1 VACSAQEVLQ
11 LGFARQV
18 LLVLLA
24 VPALARAGGEPPRI
38 DGLEGPTRVLRYELF
53 ETRADVTPVPT
64 NPFDPAQID
73 VRAVFVAPNGS
84 EREAIGF
91 WYQGYERALDGDV
104 EVRTPLGAPHFRVRF
119 TPDRTGVWRWY
130 WVVKTPAGEVR
141 SEKRRL
147 RVGKS
152 KRPGFLRRSRRDERQ
167 LAFDDGSSYFA
178 VGENLSWYDARGSYA
193 YDAWLGA
200 LAEQGASWARLW
212 MPSWAMGLEWSDTGL
227 GDYTARLDRAWQLDT
242 VLAEAERR
250 GIYVQLV
257 LQNHGAF
264 STTANSE
271 WEANPYNAANGGP
284 LASAAEFW
292 TDPEARALFQR
303 RLRYVVARWGYSTA
317 ILAWELWNEADL
329 ADGYAEGGPV
339 EWHREMADFL
349 RAHDPHDHLVTT
361 SFAVF
366 VFDDAV
372 WNGSG
377 LDLSQLHFYST
388 IESSGGPVVLSP
400 NLAQDVA
407 QFSAIRRGATS
418 QPVLFAELGVD
429 ARGPAE
435 TKASDPGGIGVH
447 DGLFAGVVSGGYGT
461 AMTWWWDN
469 LVDLEPELYYPMIG
483 AAARFVAGVRF
494 DRERFAPFEGVA
506 EGSARPLVARGLQGR
521 RTLLLWLKDDA
532 FQWYAPEPAEIAG
545 ATLRLD
551 ALPRGRWCGAWYDS
565 WAGAEGE
572 AVRVRGGRPATLAV
586 PTFSRDLGLRLRR
599 CKSAGN

>member
-1 VACSAQEVLQ
+1 
-11 LGFARQV
+11 
-18 LLVLLA
+18 
-24 VPALARAGGEPPRI
+24 
-38 DGLEGPTRVLRYELF
+38 
-53 ETRADVTPVPT
+53 
-64 NPFDPAQID
+64 
-73 VRAVFVAPNGS
+73 
-84 EREAIGF
+84 
-91 WYQGYERALDGDV
+91 
-104 EVRTPLGAPHFRVRF
+104 
-119 TPDRTGVWRWY
+119 
-130 WVVKTPAGEVR
+130 
-141 SEKRRL
+141 
-147 RVGKS
+147 
-152 KRPGFLRRSRRDERQ
+152 
-167 LAFDDGSSYFA
+167 
-178 VGENLSWYDARGSYA
+178 
-193 YDAWLGA
+193 
-200 LAEQGASWARLW
+200 
-212 MPSWAMGLEWSDTGL
+212 M
-227 GDYTARLDRAWQLDT
+227 
-242 VLAEAERR
+242 
-250 GIYVQLV
+250 
-257 LQNHGAF
+257 
-264 STTANSE
+264 
-271 WEANPYNAANGGP
+271 AA
-284 LASAAEFW
+284 
-292 TDPEARALFQR
+292 
-303 RLRYVVARWGYSTA
+303 
-317 ILAWELWNEADL
+317 
-329 ADGYAEGGPV
+329 
-339 EWHREMADFL
+339 FL

-447 DGLFAGVVSGGYGT
+447 DGLF
-461 AMTWWWDN
+461 
-469 LVDLEPELYYPMIG
+469 
-483 AAARFVAGVRF
+483 
-494 DRERFAPFEGVA
+494 EGVA